1 MSNKDLNEHRSVS
14 AKTKVV
20 RQQDPRQSI
29 EGVEDY
35 IHTNLWRS
43 DASFENPIRKH
54 MQCLPFR
61 YQNITKVINK

>member
-43 DASFENPIRKH
+43 DASNDDAGDDLTRK
-54 MQCLPFR
+54 LGW
-61 YQNITKVINK
+61 V

>member
-35 IHTNLWRS
+35 IHNNLWRF
-43 DASFENPIRKH
+43 DASNDDAGDDLTQK
-54 MQCLPFR
+54 LDW
-61 YQNITKVINK
+61 V